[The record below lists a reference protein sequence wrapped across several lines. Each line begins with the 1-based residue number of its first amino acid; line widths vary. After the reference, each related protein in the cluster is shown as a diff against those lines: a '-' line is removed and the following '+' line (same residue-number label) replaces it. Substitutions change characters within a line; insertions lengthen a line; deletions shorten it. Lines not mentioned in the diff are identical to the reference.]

1 MSDPMTNVQIEDVLS
16 SIRRLVAEGDK
27 SRDAAVSLNK
37 GSVAPK
43 SSVSDR
49 LVLTEALRVSN
60 DDEAPFAKQE
70 SAPKTAPK
78 LDAAARANLEST
90 IEALEAAVTAQSD
103 EWEPDGS
110 EPTVEPV
117 KPTATAFV
125 LKNVIEDAVEIV
137 FDDDDDDGNETVAEA
152 APVDAPKAETAT
164 PSFRHFNRDA
174 LIREETPLHAMELPE
189 PAVQVEFP
197 AEAEVE
203 ATYQDDLVEDE
214 KKDPLIDEQ
223 LNAFLSDEAMLADAG
238 LDETILRKMIVEII
252 REELQGALGE
262 RITRSVRKLVRREIS
277 RVVATQDAE

>member
-262 RITRSVRKLVRREIS
+262 RITRSVRKLVCREIS

>member
-43 SSVSDR
+43 SSISDR

-152 APVDAPKAETAT
+152 APVDAPNAETAS

>member
-43 SSVSDR
+43 SSISDR

-152 APVDAPKAETAT
+152 APVDAPNAETAS

-262 RITRSVRKLVRREIS
+262 RITRSVRKLVCREIS

>member
-27 SRDAAVSLNK
+27 SRDAAVSSNK

-70 SAPKTAPK
+70 SASKTAPK

-137 FDDDDDDGNETVAEA
+137 FDDDDDDETVAEA
-152 APVDAPKAETAT
+152 APVDAPKAETAS

-189 PAVQVEFP
+189 PAVQAEFP

-203 ATYQDDLVEDE
+203 VTYQDDLVEDE

-277 RVVATQDAE
+277 RVVATQEAE

>member
-78 LDAAARANLEST
+78 LDAAARANLENT

-137 FDDDDDDGNETVAEA
+137 FDDDDEAVAEV
-152 APVDAPKAETAT
+152 APVDAPKAEMAT
-164 PSFRHFNRDA
+164 PSFRHFDRDA

-189 PAVQVEFP
+189 PAVQAEFS

-203 ATYQDDLVEDE
+203 ASYQDDLVEDE

-262 RITRSVRKLVRREIS
+262 RITRSVRKLVCREIS

>member
-27 SRDAAVSLNK
+27 SRDASVSLNK

-70 SAPKTAPK
+70 SAVKTAPK
-78 LDAAARANLEST
+78 LDAAARANLENT

-117 KPTATAFV
+117 KPTTTAFV
-125 LKNVIEDAVEIV
+125 LKNVIEDAVKIV
-137 FDDDDDDGNETVAEA
+137 FDDDDDDEAVAEV
-152 APVDAPKAETAT
+152 APVDAPKAEMAT
-164 PSFRHFNRDA
+164 PSFRHFDRDA

-189 PAVQVEFP
+189 PAVQAEFS

-203 ATYQDDLVEDE
+203 ASYQDDLVEDE

-223 LNAFLSDEAMLADAG
+223 LNAFLSDQAMLADAG
-238 LDETILRKMIVEII
+238 LDETILRQMIVEII